1 MEHYEILDRADQ
13 LQVLRNG
20 LLGQYGQPAHMYMT
34 SARFRQ
40 KIDLLAEMLPAM
52 VEGLMK
58 EAFEQD
64 RLFDLEVI
72 KETLVARTKFRIR
85 KAIPTLIIFQRSV
98 NQMKVDIK
106 FKHDWSFR
114 LFMLCLVFICS
125 LPFTFMGMLLVSDSP
140 FWMWQSIFMF
150 FAAILMLEKK

>member
-1 MEHYEILDRADQ
+1 MELYEIADRFDQ

-20 LLGQYGQPAHMYMT
+20 LLGQYGQPAHMYET

-64 RLFDLEVI
+64 RLFDLEI
-72 KETLVARTKFRIR
+72 AKEQLMARPKF
-85 KAIPTLIIFQRSV
+85 
-98 NQMKVDIK
+98 QMTPEGLR
-106 FKHDWSFR
+106 FET
-114 LFMLCLVFICS
+114 
-125 LPFTFMGMLLVSDSP
+125 PP
-140 FWMWQSIFMF
+140 
-150 FAAILMLEKK
+150 KKT